1 MKTNDKP
8 VDWVVNLIILFQPVR
23 NLELK
28 WIPPHLKLDVLYVYV
43 CLYLVG
49 VPHKLNLDSVTLIL

>member
-28 WIPPHLKLDVLYVYV
+28 WISRHLKLDVCMYIYMYHV
-43 CLYLVG
+43 CL
-49 VPHKLNLDSVTLIL
+49 